1 LAAWGTIWRG
11 KMGKMERRGRA
22 IYRHRGE
29 LEMAEVMRD

>member
-11 KMGKMERRGRA
+11 KKEEMERRGRA

-29 LEMAEVMRD
+29 LETAEVMRD